1 MTLSARQQ
9 YALKAILELSLHW
22 PNRDPLVVSVISKK
36 QAIPLKFLTQILLS
50 LKSIGL
56 VESIRGKQGGYLLR
70 KKPSEISLADVLD
83 MPTHAR
89 HSSNDLIQ
97 DIIDDL
103 EAVTHDHLTKIKI
116 SRLVDRV
123 KAGNKTPMY
132 TI

>member
-22 PNRDPLVVSVISKK
+22 PNRDPLIVSVIAKK
-36 QAIPLKFLTQILLS
+36 QGIPLKFLTQILLG

-56 VESIRGKQGGYLLR
+56 VESIRGKQGGYLLTKR
-70 KKPSEISLADVLD
+70 PSEISLADVFD
-83 MPTHAR
+83 MPTHTR
-89 HSSNDLIQ
+89 HSSNDLVQ

-103 EAVTHDHLTKIKI
+103 DAVTQEHLTRIKL
-116 SRLVDRV
+116 SRLVEKV